1 MTDDQT
7 QRYDLGQPDPE
18 VENDPTMNGEITPA
32 PGVATS
38 EAATRGVDPAAAS
51 STPAAATT
59 PVPVAAAGGS
69 KARWFVALG
78 VVAVAIAVVIGALTF
93 FGKPSAPEAFGYIP
107 GDAAVVMEVRMDLP
121 GDQLQNAGNLLAH
134 FPGFQDQSTLPTKID
149 EALKRLL
156 ANAGSQVD
164 YDKIVKPLVTNPMV
178 LSVHSFEGMATTDE
192 AQDVVLVAT
201 INGAFDCT
209 TASNGA
215 SLTSEQYNGTQIW
228 LASGSRSA
236 CAVDGRFLLIG
247 DEPGVKSALD
257 THKAATGIDKSPR
270 YQAARAQLGLDRL
283 ATLYVDG
290 TSLAKAMPTSAPE
303 AALENL
309 TSLLPE
315 WVMAGLRA
323 ESDALVLDVITAPP
337 ANPSA
342 VPSQATYPPVHP
354 VALTAFA
361 PPDTLAFAES
371 QGFSTSMHNFFT
383 QLQANPQMAEAL
395 KQLDQFGGVD
405 GLIGWVDEAGFVV
418 FRNGETPAGAILLGA
433 ADAGTASAKVTAL
446 ETLLGLGALGGD
458 IDVTTST
465 IEGIKVTTIHIPDA
479 GALSGTP
486 SGAAVPLDLSIAA
499 KDKVVVVGVGTGAME
514 KALGVKPGA
523 SLAEDAAYKR
533 AIARGLANPQVVVY
547 VAAGATI
554 DWVESAAAA
563 LGGPA
568 IPAEVKAYLD
578 PVEGFIYTVIGNG
591 VNGSF
596 RLALTVAP

>member
-1 MTDDQT
+1 
-7 QRYDLGQPDPE
+7 
-18 VENDPTMNGEITPA
+18 
-32 PGVATS
+32 
-38 EAATRGVDPAAAS
+38 
-51 STPAAATT
+51 
-59 PVPVAAAGGS
+59 VAAGAS

-93 FGKPSAPEAFGYIP
+93 FGKPSSPEAFGYIP
-107 GDAAVVMEVRMDLP
+107 GDAAVVMELRMDLP

-156 ANAGSQVD
+156 QNAGSSVD

-178 LSVHSFEGMATTDE
+178 LSVHTFDGLATTDE

-209 TASNGA
+209 TASSGA

-228 LASGSRSA
+228 LSASSKSA

-257 THKAATGIDKSPR
+257 THKAASGIDKSAR

-290 TSLAKAMPTSAPE
+290 ASLAKALPTTNPNPAVDL
-303 AALENL
+303 AAV
-309 TSLLPE
+309 LPE

-323 ESDALVLDVITAPP
+323 ESDALVLDMITAPP
-337 ANPSA
+337 VNPA
-342 VPSQATYPPVHP
+342 ALPSQATYPPVHP
-354 VALTAFA
+354 VAFTAFA
-361 PPDTLAFAES
+361 PADTLAFAES
-371 QGFSTSMHNFFT
+371 QGFSTSMHNVFQ
-383 QLQANPQMAEAL
+383 QLSADPQMAEAL
-395 KQLDQFGGVD
+395 KQLDQFGGMD
-405 GLIGWVDEAGFVV
+405 GLVGWVDEAGFVV
-418 FRNGETPAGAILLGA
+418 FRNGDSPAGAILLGA
-433 ADAGTASAKVTAL
+433 ADAATASAKVTAL

-458 IDVTTST
+458 IDVSSST
-465 IEGIKVTTIHIPDA
+465 IEGIKVTTVHIPDA
-479 GALSGTP
+479 GALSGVP
-486 SGAAVPLDLSIAA
+486 SGTPVPLDLSIAA
-499 KDKVVVVGVGTGAME
+499 KDKVVIVGVGTGAME
-514 KALGVKPGA
+514 KVLGVKPGA
-523 SLAEDAAYKR
+523 TLAEDAAFKR

-563 LGGPA
+563 LGA
-568 IPAEVKAYLD
+568 ADIPAELKAYLD